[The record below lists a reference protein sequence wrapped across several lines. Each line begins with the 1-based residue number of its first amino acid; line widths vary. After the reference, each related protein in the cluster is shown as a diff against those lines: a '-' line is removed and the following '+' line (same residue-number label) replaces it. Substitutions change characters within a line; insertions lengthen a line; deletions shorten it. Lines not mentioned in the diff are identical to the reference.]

1 VLVEWAEWAEWEIW
15 NTKNS
20 SPLLIIFNMSMEN
33 QFKTVEKKKKAFPSK
48 KTKREEEIK
57 KLVEENERLK
67 EELKNSRDKLLRSL
81 ADFQN
86 YQKRIQKELQD
97 VEEETKIKYLN
108 EILDLY
114 ELLKK
119 TYEDKNPKQA
129 LDLIIKNIESLL
141 QNENITY
148 IDCIGKPF
156 DHNLHHAITTVNM
169 DGYEDNII
177 IDEIKK
183 GYMIGDKLL
192 RPSQVVVVKKK
203 QE

>member
-1 VLVEWAEWAEWEIW
+1 
-15 NTKNS
+15 
-20 SPLLIIFNMSMEN
+20 MSMEN
-33 QFKTVEKKKKAFPSK
+33 QFKTGEKKKKASSSK

-67 EELKNSRDKLLRSL
+67 EELKSSRDKLLRSL

-119 TYEDKNPKQA
+119 AYEDKNPKQA

-141 QNENITY
+141 QNENIRY

-156 DHNLHHAITTVNM
+156 NHNLHHAITTVNM

>member
-1 VLVEWAEWAEWEIW
+1 
-15 NTKNS
+15 
-20 SPLLIIFNMSMEN
+20 MEN
-33 QFKTVEKKKKAFPSK
+33 KSKTVEKKKISSSK
-48 KTKREEEIK
+48 KTSRREEEIK
-57 KLVEENERLK
+57 KIVRENERLK

-86 YQKRIQKELQD
+86 YQKRIQKELQNI
-97 VEEETKIKYLN
+97 EEETKIKYLN
-108 EILDLY
+108 EILDIY

-119 TYEDKNPKQA
+119 VYEDKNPKQA

-141 QNENITY
+141 QNEKIRY

-177 IDEIKK
+177 IDEVKK
-183 GYMIGDKLL
+183 GYIIGEKLL
-192 RPSQVVVVKKK
+192 RPSQVIVAKKK
-203 QE
+203 RE